1 MNRLTTLFLRSCILF
16 LLLICTGT
24 IVHAQSLVLK
34 PDDSIT
40 LWFGFTEWVLHHAAI
55 PFDSYDLTTF
65 SLLGSSNGLLTDE
78 PPLVL
83 IDGHLHRST
92 TLINDEFQLPN
103 LDLHTVDSVVISLES
118 EYKNGFYSPSG
129 FIEIFLKKVEK
140 KRAFFSRG
148 LINETN
154 DPGPHINTDFRS
166 PNVEA
171 VNYDTQSG
179 FIIPEI
185 ANTIFLNNNT
195 SYTRTNRLIY
205 DNARSGT
212 LTSRTASRDDDGSV
226 RNQRNQISNSH
237 LFNRFELSDLNVSLH
252 QNLTQ
257 LRSFYTWN
265 PVIGLET
272 QFKGVQGQHSVLLQN
287 KRTSFFREASTSFS
301 WANYDSLSNAN
312 SALEVNTWRVENRL
326 ILDLNPKT
334 ELLLYQ
340 SFEKLED
347 YNGMRSIRVPLY
359 RASLIHSSSDHYTL
373 SATLG
378 NGEQSVSSI
387 FKNTPFTELSFHTHR
402 KDLQRFNNNLT
413 RWDNQIGLS
422 GSRRP
427 INLTLEPD
435 LINFSSRVG
444 IAQSFTSH
452 SVSGSVR
459 INALHHWELVHADI
473 QYVPAQRG
481 FESTLTYRTH
491 RNIGSGSIQGHF
503 NWQYAPGITFR
514 SVLTVNQ
521 VLYANQ
527 AFRTFNERVPEVVSS
542 STINYQYNPNATFEL
557 LFKYVSS
564 RFIHEFDGIEEQSDI
579 ILPPEVR
586 PIYQLSFSANQYF
599 FSQRLLLSLSL
610 RNLINETISYNTNG
624 QYYDMS
630 VAVKATVR
638 L

>member
-1 MNRLTTLFLRSCILF
+1 MAWANADSLNRTFPSLEVKQIRLFTSANF
-16 LLLICTGT
+16 
-24 IVHAQSLVLK
+24 
-34 PDDSIT
+34 
-40 LWFGFTEWVLHHAAI
+40 F
-55 PFDSYDLTTF
+55 
-65 SLLGSSNGLLTDE
+65 
-78 PPLVL
+78 
-83 IDGHLHRST
+83 
-92 TLINDEFQLPN
+92 INDQIDIFAHQSYELIEDQKSGNAVSFPLYS
-103 LDLHTVDSVVISLES
+103 TSLS
-118 EYKNGFYSPSG
+118 YNF
-129 FIEIFLKKVEK
+129 
-140 KRAFFSRG
+140 
-148 LINETN
+148 
-154 DPGPHINTDFRS
+154 DTD
-166 PNVEA
+166 
-171 VNYDTQSG
+171 
-179 FIIPEI
+179 
-185 ANTIFLNNNT
+185 
-195 SYTRTNRLIY
+195 
-205 DNARSGT
+205 
-212 LTSRTASRDDDGSV
+212 
-226 RNQRNQISNSH
+226 
-237 LFNRFELSDLNVSLH
+237 
-252 QNLTQ
+252 
-257 LRSFYTWN
+257 
-265 PVIGLET
+265 
-272 QFKGVQGQHSVLLQN
+272 
-287 KRTSFFREASTSFS
+287 SFF
-301 WANYDSLSNAN
+301 N
-312 SALEVNTWRVENRL
+312 V
-326 ILDLNPKT
+326 
-334 ELLLYQ
+334 
-340 SFEKLED
+340 
-347 YNGMRSIRVPLY
+347 
-359 RASLIHSSSDHYTL
+359 
-373 SATLG
+373 TLG
-378 NGEQSVSSI
+378 NGEQSISSKL
-387 FKNTPFTELSFHTHR
+387 KNTALTELSFRTYR
-402 KDLQRFNNNLT
+402 KNLQRFNNNLT

-444 IAQSFTSH
+444 IAQSFASH

-564 RFIHEFDGIEEQSDI
+564 RFIHEFDGIEEQSDT

-630 VAVKATVR
+630 IAVKATVR